1 MSLKNLSV
9 KNKIPNKYKVK
20 LNNQKV
26 NQIYKKFE
34 KSFKIDRDFI
44 VAVSGGADSLALAFL
59 TKLYAFK
66 NKLNPKY
73 YIVDHKLR
81 KESTSEA
88 FKVKKILS
96 SLNINSQI
104 LTVRGKKPQ
113 NRIQSFARE
122 KRYNLLFSKCKKF
135 KMNNL
140 ILGHHIDDLFENFF
154 LRMIRGSGLKGLV
167 SLGESTQIQDI
178 NLIRPLIKFDKKDLL
193 FISKFVFNFYI
204 NDPSNYDPKFNRI
217 KIRNF
222 IEQLKSNGLSKTK
235 FQLTIEN
242 LKRSDQ
248 TIRFYVEKNKKINS
262 ISNQGK
268 KDLFLN
274 EDFFNNSYEVVFRSL
289 SELILLVGKK
299 QNLVRGKKIDN
310 ILRKIKNKTLIKET
324 LGGCV
329 IKMVN
334 HTVIL
339 RKESLK

>member
-9 KNKIPNKYKVK
+9 RNKIPNQYKVK
-20 LNNQKV
+20 LSNRRV

-34 KSFKIDRDFI
+34 NSFNMDSNFI

-96 SLNINSQI
+96 SLDINSQI
-104 LTVRGKKPQ
+104 LTIRGKKPQ

-167 SLGESTQIQDI
+167 SLGESTQIQNI

-193 FISKFVFNFYI
+193 FISKFVFNFYV
-204 NDPSNYDPKFNRI
+204 NDPSNYDLKFNRI

-222 IEQLKSNGLSKTK
+222 IEQLRSNGLSKTK

>member
-9 KNKIPNKYKVK
+9 RNKIPNQYKVK
-20 LNNQKV
+20 LSNRRV
-26 NQIYKKFE
+26 SQIYKKFE
-34 KSFKIDRDFI
+34 NSFNIDSNFI

-59 TKLYAFK
+59 TKLFALK
-66 NKLNPKY
+66 NNLNPKY

-81 KESTSEA
+81 KESTKEA
-88 FKVKKILS
+88 FKVKKVLS
-96 SLNINSQI
+96 SLDINSQI
-104 LTVRGKKPQ
+104 LTVRGNKPQ
-113 NRIQSFARE
+113 NRTQSFARE

-135 KMNNL
+135 KINNL
-140 ILGHHIDDLFENFF
+140 ILGHHMDDLFENFF

-167 SLGESTQIQDI
+167 SLGESTQIQNI

-193 FISKFVFNFYI
+193 FISNFIFNFYV

-222 IEQLKSNGLSKTK
+222 IEQLKSIGLSKIK

-248 TIRFYVEKNKKINS
+248 TIRFYVERNKKINTS
-262 ISNQGK
+262 TNLGK
-268 KDLFLN
+268 KDLFLK
-274 EDFFNNSYEVVFRSL
+274 EDFFDNSYEVVFRSL
-289 SELILLVGKK
+289 SDLIHYVGKK
-299 QNLVRGKKIDN
+299 QNSVRGKKIDN
-310 ILRKIKNKTLIKET
+310 ILKKIKNNTLFKET

-329 IKMVN
+329 IKKVN

-339 RKESLK
+339 RKEY